1 MCCRW
6 LINSASK
13 HTDLT
18 PGRVFNLEQG
28 AHSCL
33 AYSINTSGSSC
44 QRVKKGGWG
53 ERGTDALQTSP
64 AKQGKGSLRAGRKY
78 SPELAL
84 LIKPRSPGHWHRHT
98 QALPSPSTSG
108 HKLKMS
114 TEARGRRQGL
124 GRTKPC
130 PSLPVSARAGGLAWP
145 DRSKQAEVCL
155 VFLRFSRLLSIDH

>member
-1 MCCRW
+1 MAHKLCFKTHLSHAREGIQPGAGGTFMFG
-6 LINSASK
+6 LFHK
-13 HTDLT
+13 HIWQQL
-18 PGRVFNLEQG
+18 P
-28 AHSCL
+28 
-33 AYSINTSGSSC
+33 
-44 QRVKKGGWG
+44 KGKEEGWG
-53 ERGTDALQTSP
+53 ERGTGALQTSP
-64 AKQGKGSLRAGRKY
+64 AEQGKGSLRAGRKC

-130 PSLPVSARAGGLAWP
+130 PSLLVSARAGGLAWP